1 MAKSCRLY
9 PLPTVAVTICH
20 SAVHA
25 HCVGTRSVVRA
36 VPECAAMGPARRLH
50 SSGHDSELH
59 KCATTSDAPLETLSG
74 LQGANTSESATL
86 YRRPYS
92 TYSAQHQAHVCSH
105 AHAAAALQQQY
116 DSSVHQFCQWQQA
129 ALARQ
134 WTEQSSNLAPYE
146 AWEEEPTDCGAKTEV
161 NSSPP
166 FMGLFPSAFD
176 VKGKNNLFFYSG

>member
-1 MAKSCRLY
+1 MLIALVREVWSVLFQNV
-9 PLPTVAVTICH
+9 PLWDPPAASTPADTI
-20 SAVHA
+20 V
-25 HCVGTRSVVRA
+25 
-36 VPECAAMGPARRLH
+36 
-50 SSGHDSELH
+50 
-59 KCATTSDAPLETLSG
+59 TSDAPLETLSG